1 MSGHWVKVTEIR
13 VRCDLQKASSDAMAP
28 VAVAL
33 PLFNSSKTRSD
44 PVQKLAYDRHPSSCH
59 HSRVSRSTTGADWA
73 MLTPPLGR
81 RGALRLGRP
90 YESPAQGSLTR
101 SRSSPSPGQCL
112 PFSETV
118 SPPILPSPSVSQTR
132 PLRRGDYVL
141 RPKQCLKAETQNVP
155 IRFASPPLHLRSVVA
170 FHGARYLREHV
181 RPWAWHR
188 PSGRPR
194 QP

>member
-1 MSGHWVKVTEIR
+1 MDWPRAPSGSTCLGDGTVCGCVDALQFEQNTIR
-13 VRCDLQKASSDAMAP
+13 SVHRFCIT
-28 VAVAL
+28 
-33 PLFNSSKTRSD
+33 PL
-44 PVQKLAYDRHPSSCH
+44 QKLAYDRHPSSCH

-155 IRFASPPLHLRSVVA
+155 IGVGSSPLHLRSVVA
-170 FHGARYLREHV
+170 FHGTR
-181 RPWAWHR
+181 
-188 PSGRPR
+188 
-194 QP
+194 